1 VLILNYKTK
10 FVNRIHSHTQR
21 FFHTR
26 TKAPAAHM
34 KSNTFWPFSYLKTPI
49 NYVFV
54 PFLSLSVLYY
64 IGETRMKL
72 KMRECS
78 ALENKA
84 LLLGKKRCNLS
95 SISCSMAEISR
106 TSYLTREI
114 KLQHVILRRAKQANH
129 SPFSHTKQAYPP
141 SREQSALS
149 CFPFRITIDFCLARQ

>member
-54 PFLSLSVLYY
+54 PFLSLSVLYT

-129 SPFSHTKQAYPP
+129 SPFSHTKQAYILLRE
-141 SREQSALS
+141 SRAHCLVFLS
-149 CFPFRITIDFCLARQ
+149 E